1 MHRLFVVVD
10 NKWCVAVVINFKNK
24 RWYIQ
29 PTNLMANFHCLAN
42 KNKIDRIQSYVLI
55 EIVNILKNKYNVSF
69 IDAVTFMIELYTL
82 KYIQCSVHI
91 NLDVDVDV

>member
-1 MHRLFVVVD
+1 ME
-10 NKWCVAVVINFKNK
+10 
-24 RWYIQ
+24 
-29 PTNLMANFHCLAN
+29 NFHCLAN

-91 NLDVDVDV
+91 NLDVDVDVQGKVQDSICITYMYEIYKQRDMYEYYCDIQ

>member
-69 IDAVTFMIELYTL
+69 IDAIAFIIEFYTS
-82 KYIQCSVHI
+82 KYIHWI
-91 NLDVDVDV
+91 LYI